1 MTDVVGTSRFF
12 YQRQIAL
19 YLLPFAGRGVSP
31 VAMGLGVSAVV
42 DVPAVD
48 QALVFAMSY
57 DELAQCLGPQ
67 HGFFHHFWLLYTFSI
82 VRESDDIGGYPF

>member
-12 YQRQIAL
+12 YQRQITL

-31 VAMGLGVSAVV
+31 VSVGLGVSAVV
-42 DVPAVD
+42 DVPTID

-67 HGFFHHFWLLYTFSI
+67 HGFFHDLWLLYALSI
-82 VRESDDIGGYPF
+82 VRESDDIGSYPF

>member
-1 MTDVVGTSRFF
+1 MTDVVGTSRLF

-31 VAMGLGVSAVV
+31 VSVGLGVSAVV
-42 DVPAVD
+42 DVPTID

-57 DELAQCLGPQ
+57 DKLAQCLGRSMASFIIS
-67 HGFFHHFWLLYTFSI
+67 GFCT
-82 VRESDDIGGYPF
+82 PFPSSEKAMT